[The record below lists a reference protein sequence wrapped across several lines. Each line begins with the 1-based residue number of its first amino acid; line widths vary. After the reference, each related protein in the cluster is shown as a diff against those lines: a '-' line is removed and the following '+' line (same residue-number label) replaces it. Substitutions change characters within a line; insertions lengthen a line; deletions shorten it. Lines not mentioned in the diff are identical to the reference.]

1 MTKRN
6 ILSCILAVVL
16 VFTVTISCNTY
27 PITIKPV
34 LIAEGDH
41 FNGDKGNFVIKTL
54 AEFDNL
60 MCPRSEFWDSNAIA
74 TCSQYLAEK
83 NINFDMYQIIAV
95 IDGAR
100 PQLHW
105 SINIVSIKE
114 YPDDIVVSIY
124 IKAPKGPAPDAFSQ
138 PYQIV
143 KIPVTAKDVVFEYIN
158 FIPPLYL
165 GGGML

>member
-34 LIAEGDH
+34 LIAEGDR
-41 FNGDKGNFVIKTL
+41 FNGDKGNSVIKTQ
-54 AEFDNL
+54 AEWDNL
-60 MCPRSEFWDSNAIA
+60 INVH
-74 TCSQYLAEK
+74 CSQYFSNATICRQYFVDK
-83 NINFDMYQIIAV
+83 NIDFDMFQIIAV
-95 IDGAR
+95 IDGTR
-100 PQLHW
+100 PQLNW

-114 YPDDIVVSIY
+114 YSDDIVVSIY
-124 IKAPKGPAPDAFSQ
+124 IKAPKGPAPDALSQ

-158 FIPPLYL
+158 FIPPLDL
-165 GGGML
+165 GEGML